1 MPLPVIAV
9 VTSLQAFGEELF
21 FRGYV
26 LQALGLATRR
36 RWLLVTVSAV
46 EFAISHMVN
55 ERGDGRW
62 VRAYSDSCQPYGTRT
77 HDQRVKRT
85 TLNAFFSISRQRD

>member
-9 VTSLQAFGEELF
+9 VTSPQAFGEEQF

-36 RWLLVTVSAV
+36 RWLLVTLSAV

-55 ERGDGRW
+55 DEAMVVG
-62 VRAYSDSCQPYGTRT
+62 
-77 HDQRVKRT
+77 
-85 TLNAFFSISRQRD
+85 